1 MSEKYTYSGD
11 RTKNHFTAY
20 LLEFYQRAQEQL
32 PGQKDPDGEG
42 LLLDGGNCGD

>member
-1 MSEKYTYSGD
+1 MNEKHTYSGD

-20 LLEFYQRAQEQL
+20 LLEFIRAQEQL

>member
-1 MSEKYTYSGD
+1 MNEKHTYSGD

-20 LLEFYQRAQEQL
+20 LRSLSRGA
-32 PGQKDPDGEG
+32 GAVTWIKDPDGEG